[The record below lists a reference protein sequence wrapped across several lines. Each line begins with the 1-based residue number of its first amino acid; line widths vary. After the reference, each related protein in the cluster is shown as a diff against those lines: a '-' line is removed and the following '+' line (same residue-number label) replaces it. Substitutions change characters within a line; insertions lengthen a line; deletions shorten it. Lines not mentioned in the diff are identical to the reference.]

1 MTESEFE
8 KRVKDVMRRDGLP
21 EQEARIKV
29 SVEAG
34 EGGDVDDPAARVDPN
49 AELERLGD
57 NWSPKPTK

>member
-8 KRVKDVMRRDGLP
+8 KRVKDVMRLP